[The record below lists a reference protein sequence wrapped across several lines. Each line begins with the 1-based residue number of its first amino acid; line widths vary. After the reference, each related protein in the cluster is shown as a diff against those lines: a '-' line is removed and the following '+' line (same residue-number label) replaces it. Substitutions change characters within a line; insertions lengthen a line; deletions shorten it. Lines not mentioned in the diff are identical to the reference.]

1 MIVGLCVPNHP
12 FLDQLDLS
20 LSGLIPAEP
29 VELRGEW
36 SQASRRTYRS
46 GAQIGTGSGPFVDVV
61 DLRWRGALTCDTAI
75 SGIAFLAVADTLYWV
90 KASDASLSLAVGVS
104 LHAYSGY
111 TDQGATFAA
120 SLSDTRL
127 PGVPVPGRVDLVEAC
142 ALEPG
147 VLTTGRVARVARASS
162 AAFFVLLMPR
172 SCLRFGR
179 KRLWRLREELAA
191 ALPDAGRQ
199 LLTHRRTGVLHP
211 DSGRDGACS

>member
-1 MIVGLCVPNHP
+1 VLNHP

-20 LSGLIPAEP
+20 LSGVIPAEP

-75 SGIAFLAVADTLYWV
+75 SGIAFLVMADTLYWV
-90 KASDASLSLAVGVS
+90 KASEASPSLPVGVS

-111 TDQGATFAA
+111 TDQAATFAA
-120 SLSDTRL
+120 SLADSRL
-127 PGVPVPGRVDLVEAC
+127 PGVPVPVAADLVEAC
-142 ALEPG
+142 AVEAG
-147 VLTTGRVARVARASS
+147 NLTTGRVTRIARTSS
-162 AAFFVLLMPR
+162 ASFFVLLMPR
-172 SCLRFGR
+172 SCLMFGR

-191 ALPDAGRQ
+191 TLPDAARQ
-199 LLTHRRTGVLHP
+199 LLTHRRTGVLHS
-211 DSGRDGACS
+211 DAERGRACS

>member
-1 MIVGLCVPNHP
+1 MPNHP

-20 LSGLIPAEP
+20 LSGVIPAEP

-36 SQASRRTYRS
+36 SESARRTYRS
-46 GAQIGTGSGPFVDVV
+46 GAQIGSGSGPFADVV
-61 DLRWRGALTCDTAI
+61 DLRWRGALTCNAPI

-90 KASDASLSLAVGVS
+90 KASEASPSLEVGVS

-111 TDQGATFAA
+111 TDQRATFAA
-120 SLSDTRL
+120 RLADSRL
-127 PGVPVPGRVDLVEAC
+127 PGVPVPVAADLIEAC

-172 SCLRFGR
+172 SCLMFGR

-191 ALPDAGRQ
+191 ALPEGARQ
-199 LLTHRRTGVLHP
+199 LLIHRRTGVLHSE
-211 DSGRDGACS
+211 SGREGACS